1 MASIKEQIA
10 ALKARFDELQA
21 RLEEEAKS
29 NPELRNKL
37 AKLNE
42 SINLLIEAE
51 ERAQSLARTLENK

>member
-10 ALKARFDELQA
+10 AFKERFNELQA
-21 RLEEEAKS
+21 RLEEQAKS

-42 SINLLIEAE
+42 SINLLVEAD
-51 ERAQSLARTLENK
+51 ERA

>member
-21 RLEEEAKS
+21 RLREEAKS
-29 NPELRNKL
+29 NAELRNKL

-42 SINLLIEAE
+42 SINLLGG
-51 ERAQSLARTLENK
+51 RGTSKLADA